1 MSIDKQLLK
10 GTIPLLVLHLL
21 AQADLYGYQ
30 LIKTIVQASGGVFA
44 FSEGTLYPVLHALE
58 RDGHLRAYWRDSDT
72 GRKRKYYAIT
82 SRGLEELSQRK
93 TEWRTFSGA
102 IEAVLI
108 EELPSV

>member
-30 LIKTIVQASGGVFA
+30 LIKAVVAASGGVFT

-82 SRGLEELSQRK
+82 PSGRIELAQRRK
-93 TEWRTFSGA
+93 GWRAFSGA
-102 IEAVLI
+102 IEAVLT
-108 EELPSV
+108 EESHDA